1 MERNIVD
8 KPLVLPISTPLGYY
22 IYETNRNEVISVSK
36 EMFSYIQAIMGNN
49 ASEISR
55 TSDNVKTQYA
65 ELAGCGYFS
74 PPRVEK
80 VEHPA
85 TYHLKHYLARNI
97 EKFTLQITQNCNL
110 RCKYCIYSED
120 SNLSQRSHSSNKMTF
135 DIAKKALD
143 FYWEHSRDSKSV
155 MVGLYGGEPLLEYP
169 LIVEIVKYAES
180 IFAGKALSFGVKR
193 ARVDDAP
200 RIGVATEPADGI
212 ELIINL
218 PLSDYLQKRSNAFCE
233 DFSESNSVLVPRI
246 CGILAHEMMKK
257 QIRMTKGEA
266 ISFFSRIG
274 QSSVESKFALPQRVP
289 PIESESL
296 PPIVFFPKRADHR
309 AQMSTINLLQEKFE
323 YNGYPCSII
332 SDTLPSSDFQ

>member
-1 MERNIVD
+1 MKKIHICIIDESLNLTELNEFHPYAPRDINILQTGE
-8 KPLVLPISTPLGYY
+8 KPSPWFSHGTLCTGLLIESINALDILKYVSITHISISNSEG
-22 IYETNRNEVISVSK
+22 NRDYKKIISALKLCSK
-36 EMFSYIQAIMGNN
+36 M
-49 ASEISR
+49 
-55 TSDNVKTQYA
+55 D
-65 ELAGCGYFS
+65 
-74 PPRVEK
+74 
-80 VEHPA
+80 
-85 TYHLKHYLARNI
+85 
-97 EKFTLQITQNCNL
+97 
-110 RCKYCIYSED
+110 
-120 SNLSQRSHSSNKMTF
+120 F
-135 DIAKKALD
+135 DIV
-143 FYWEHSRDSKSV
+143 SMSIGSSV
-155 MVGLYGGEPLLEYP
+155 CNRGKDMVP
-169 LIVEIVKYAES
+169 LIGMMEHTIMICAAANDFSIVYPA
-180 IFAGKALSFGVKR
+180 ALPSVIGVKR

-218 PLSDYLQKRSNAFCE
+218 PLSDYLQKRSNALCE

>member
-97 EKFTLQITQNCNL
+97 EKVTLQITQNCNL

-180 IFAGKALSFGVKR
+180 IFAGKALSFM
-193 ARVDDAP
+193 
-200 RIGVATEPADGI
+200 RITDGSAAGYTI
-212 ELIINL
+212 EKSFAAAQIIIVCSIM
-218 PLSDYLQKRSNAFCE
+218 PIS
-233 DFSESNSVLVPRI
+233 
-246 CGILAHEMMKK
+246 G
-257 QIRMTKGEA
+257 T
-266 ISFFSRIG
+266 ISFPRLHTDEPMLI
-274 QSSVESKFALPQRVP
+274 ETISKSIFEHNFNAE
-289 PIESESL
+289 IIFYSL
-296 PPIVFFPKRADHR
+296 DF
-309 AQMSTINLLQEKFE
+309 LLSLKLICE
-323 YNGYPCSII
+323 
-332 SDTLPSSDFQ
+332 